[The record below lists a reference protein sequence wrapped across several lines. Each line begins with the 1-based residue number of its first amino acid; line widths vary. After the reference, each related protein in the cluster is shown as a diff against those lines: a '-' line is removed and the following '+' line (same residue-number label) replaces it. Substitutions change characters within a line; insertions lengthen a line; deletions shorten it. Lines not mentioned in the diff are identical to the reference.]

1 MNKIYTWAAI
11 FLMVS
16 QNAMAQDRLPG
27 EDAPGGQ
34 VVRILSDDIEMR
46 GVLYYPE
53 EMSGQ
58 LPGVVLV
65 HGWSPR
71 GVRAGE
77 NFSYLAK
84 EYAQNGYI
92 ALGITLR
99 GWPETGGTD
108 DCGLNQPRD
117 VLNAAE
123 WLSEQPGV
131 NPEKIALMGQSL
143 GGQVVLSAAALSD
156 LIKATAAYFPI
167 TDFRLWGVTTS
178 HSQSMKDYYI
188 YGMCTD
194 DGTPEDRSPL
204 YSSDEITGAVL
215 LLHGEDDQNV
225 VITHSELMYQKMLE
239 SGQDVTL
246 YTAKGGG
253 HGPDGP
259 GWENHKEVVYEFLR
273 EKIGEK

>member
-11 FLMVS
+11 FLMMS
-16 QNAMAQDRLPG
+16 QSAMAQDRLPG
-27 EDAPGGQ
+27 KDAPGGQ
-34 VVRILSDDIEMR
+34 VVRILSDDIEMH
-46 GVLYYPE
+46 GVLYYPD
-53 EMSGQ
+53 EMSDP

-77 NFSYLAK
+77 NFSYMAK
-84 EYAQNGYI
+84 EFAQNGYV

-117 VLNAAE
+117 VLKAAE

-156 LIKATAAYFPI
+156 LIKATVSYFPV
-167 TDFRLWGVTTS
+167 TDFRLWGVTTGQ
-178 HSQSMKDYYI
+178 SQRMKDYYI

-204 YSSDEITGAVL
+204 YTSDEITGSVL
-215 LLHGEDDQNV
+215 LLHGDNDQNV
-225 VITHSELMYQKMLE
+225 VITHSKLMYQKMLE

-246 YTAKGGG
+246 YTAIGGG

-259 GWENHKEVVYEFLR
+259 GWENHKELVYKFLR
-273 EKIGEK
+273 EKIGK